1 MLMDTWTESINAV
14 GELAHTPAWLIYGI
28 IAVAI
33 WYFVR
38 VVILDRLRGRYAAR
52 PVLNRSEQRLYSV
65 LSGAVA
71 GLSEPRSR
79 LLCQVCYGEFLS
91 SGSKAAFFKINA
103 KRADFLIVDQDFVP
117 LIVVEYQG
125 KGHYGSSS
133 SARLDAIKRDRV
145 KRKALAS
152 AGIAL
157 MEVPAIYD
165 ARSIRETVRA
175 ALQPDEGSAPT
186 AMSAA

>member
-1 MLMDTWTESINAV
+1 MITWGEYINLV
-14 GELAHTPAWLIYGI
+14 SETLHMPIWLICGVI
-28 IAVAI
+28 VLAVCYA
-33 WYFVR
+33 VR
-38 VVILDRLRGRYAAR
+38 VHLLDRFRGRYAAR

-71 GLSEPRSR
+71 GLSEPRPR

-175 ALQPDEGSAPT
+175 ALQPDEGSAPQ
-186 AMSAA
+186 ALSAVG